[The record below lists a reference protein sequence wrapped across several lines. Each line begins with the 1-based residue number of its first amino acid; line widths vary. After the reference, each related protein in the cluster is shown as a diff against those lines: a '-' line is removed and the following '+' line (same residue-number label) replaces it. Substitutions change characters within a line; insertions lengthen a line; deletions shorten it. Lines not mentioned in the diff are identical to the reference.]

1 MLAIKSFILKEFKM
15 FSYAD
20 ALEIATTA
28 HSGQADKSGGSYIS
42 YLQSIANQLQANGE
56 PELVLITA
64 LLQDIMGEATGYTPA
79 KLSELGVPPEI
90 IDIISILT
98 HQKNQTFIDD
108 YSCKRMAEGV
118 PAEDATYEAREKEYL
133 RYIDKVKENIN
144 AKKVKIVTL
153 KTLLKEDLITKNER
167 REKKNKFRI
176 KKYENALKSLE
187 E

>member
-1 MLAIKSFILKEFKM
+1 M
-15 FSYAD
+15 FTHAN

-28 HSGQADKSGGSYIS
+28 HSGQTDKSGGTYIS
-42 YLQSIANQLQANGE
+42 YLESIANQLKANGE
-56 PELVLITA
+56 SEQVLIVA

-79 KLSELGVPPEI
+79 KLSELGVPAEM

-133 RYIDKVKENIN
+133 RYIERVKTNPI
-144 AKKVKIVTL
+144 ARKVKIEAL

-176 KKYENALKSLE
+176 RKYENALKSLE
-187 E
+187 V